1 MKISNEVKVGVI
13 ALVSI
18 TLLVFGINFLKGKRL
33 FSDNKT
39 LHAKFTDVNGLASSN
54 PVVINGLQ
62 IGNVAKLVPAK
73 DMRTID
79 VYLTITKNIDIP
91 TNSIAFIN
99 PNLLGTTSVEITLG
113 DAKTLLADK
122 GELATEANSGL
133 FNDIL
138 KKVDPVLY
146 EVKNAVTSLDSV
158 LLKFN
163 SILDPAAKN
172 NIASALSNLS
182 RITSS
187 LTVSSANLEILLNTQ
202 TGALAKTL
210 NNLESVTSNLSNNNG
225 KITSVLTNLD
235 KTTTNLAELNFKN
248 TLDTLDATIRDLK
261 SLVDNIDQSKGTLGK
276 LLNDPSLYQNL
287 ASSSN
292 KLNLLLD
299 DIRVNPKRYVNIS
312 LIGRKNTSEPL
323 SIPLPDTVNSPY
335 IIEKVKH

>member
-292 KLNLLLD
+292 KLNL
-299 DIRVNPKRYVNIS
+299 
-312 LIGRKNTSEPL
+312 
-323 SIPLPDTVNSPY
+323 
-335 IIEKVKH
+335 

>member
-18 TLLVFGINFLKGKRL
+18 TLLILGINFLKGKRL
-33 FSDNKT
+33 FSHEKT
-39 LHAKFTDVNGLASSN
+39 LVAKFTDVNGLASSN

-62 IGNVAKLVPAK
+62 IGSVAKLVPAK
-73 DMRTID
+73 DMRSID
-79 VYLTITKNIDIP
+79 VFLTITKDINIP
-91 TNSIAFIN
+91 SNSIAFIN

-113 DAKTLLADK
+113 DAKTMLADN
-122 GELATEANSGL
+122 GNLATEANSGL

-146 EVKNAVTSLDSV
+146 EVKNAVSALDSV

-163 SILDPAAKN
+163 SILDPTAKN
-172 NIASALSNLS
+172 NIATALMNLN
-182 RITSS
+182 RITTS
-187 LTVSSANLEILLNTQ
+187 LTVSSANLELMLNAQ
-202 TGALAKTL
+202 TGALAKTM

-235 KTTTNLAELNFKN
+235 KTTTNLAEVNFKN
-248 TLDTLDATIRDLK
+248 TLDTLDATLRNLK
-261 SLVDNIDQSKGTLGK
+261 SLVDNIDNSNGTLGK

-323 SIPLPDTVNSPY
+323 QVPLPDTVNSPY
-335 IIEKVKH
+335 IIEKINQ